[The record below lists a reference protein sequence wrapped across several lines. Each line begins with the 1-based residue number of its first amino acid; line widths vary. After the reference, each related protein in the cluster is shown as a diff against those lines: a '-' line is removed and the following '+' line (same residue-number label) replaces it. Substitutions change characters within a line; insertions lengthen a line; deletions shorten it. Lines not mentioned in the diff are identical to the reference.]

1 MQVLLI
7 FSAALLLAV
16 FISGWTSRSVLSTAV
31 LFLFAGIVA
40 GKGGLGLVI
49 LEPEGPV
56 LMPLAEVALLS
67 VLFTDSMKI
76 QGSELRRAWRLP
88 GRALLL
94 GLPLT
99 VVLAAAAAHWLV
111 GLGWVE
117 ALLVGAVLAPTD
129 PVFAAALIGRREVP
143 RRLRQLLNIESGLN
157 DGLALPIV
165 LILLTLMGKEE
176 ASALSIAF
184 DLGGGVLLGIVLPW
198 LALQLAQLRL
208 VRLSPGYEPLFA
220 FAVGLLVFSL
230 AKLGQV
236 NEFLAMFAAG
246 VTLTT
251 LHPGVREAFRRF
263 GELLTELLKLATV
276 FAFGSL
282 ISWPLLSAMSWQ
294 AWLFAALVLLVARPA
309 ALGLVLVGSDLD
321 WRERLSASWF
331 GPKGFAS
338 IVYGIMVLRSGAPH
352 AEYMSRLTG
361 LVVMLSIVAHSSTD
375 YLVAKWFCR
384 VQAEED
390 GDA

>member
-111 GLGWVE
+111 V
-117 ALLVGAVLAPTD
+117 ATVCVGA
-129 PVFAAALIGRREVP
+129 FMG
-143 RRLRQLLNIESGLN
+143 QL
-157 DGLALPIV
+157 D
-165 LILLTLMGKEE
+165 
-176 ASALSIAF
+176 ASI
-184 DLGGGVLLGIVLPW
+184 
-198 LALQLAQLRL
+198 
-208 VRLSPGYEPLFA
+208 
-220 FAVGLLVFSL
+220 
-230 AKLGQV
+230 
-236 NEFLAMFAAG
+236 
-246 VTLTT
+246 VTLAFPT
-251 LHPGVREAFRRF
+251 LRAAFHASV
-263 GELLTELLKLATV
+263 GEVEWVALAYFV
-276 FAFGSL
+276 
-282 ISWPLLSAMSWQ
+282 
-294 AWLFAALVLLVARPA
+294 
-309 ALGLVLVGSDLD
+309 VLVGTVTAVGRFADAVGRKLLYIGQRAMSCY
-321 WRERLSASWF
+321 RA
-331 GPKGFAS
+331 GP
-338 IVYGIMVLRSGAPH
+338 
-352 AEYMSRLTG
+352 
-361 LVVMLSIVAHSSTD
+361 
-375 YLVAKWFCR
+375 
-384 VQAEED
+384 
-390 GDA
+390 